1 MIKYILPISIA
12 VLALTIVTLSPNK
25 SIPEN
30 SKHGLQSALEPSF
43 VVSNIPPSADNK
55 TYLKTLLGM
64 GLTKEEAQ
72 VLVFHKIKQTYLT
85 KPSNTP
91 YWQASTVSQP
101 MINTLAQARQIR
113 SAILAEF
120 GEVARDNPLFREA
133 FYPLDY
139 EADFLSSEDQI
150 ALFEAM
156 AEQQA
161 NQAKLLAEGLDPAK
175 LPPSDPTAVLSKQ
188 AAYEWKLRKSFLA
201 QQLRA
206 SEVSFTEQSF
216 RQSYALLAPIYE
228 FNQSLPIPNASDVNT
243 AINGLEKLLGVEDAI
258 RIQAALD
265 PRFIQFK
272 ALAQTQSL
280 TPDQIITAFGIVL
293 QAENAL
299 MQAHDLMAADED
311 RAIEMMNQATQERD
325 NSLAGF
331 IGKETAEQLITTYET
346 PASEGMEAIFNL
358 NR

>member
-1 MIKYILPISIA
+1 MFIKYIFLFLLIPLVI
-12 VLALTIVTLSPNK
+12 LGVTLTQN
-25 SIPEN
+25 
-30 SKHGLQSALEPSF
+30 
-43 VVSNIPPSADNK
+43 SNIPQNPTSNVQSSVEPLLTNDPTPQADNK
-55 TYLKTLLGM
+55 TYLQTLLSK

-91 YWQASTVSQP
+91 YWQASPAAQP

-113 SAILAEF
+113 TAVLTEF
-120 GEVARDNPLFREA
+120 GEAARDNPLFNA
-133 FYPLDY
+133 VFYPLDY

-150 ALFEAM
+150 ALFEKM
-156 AEQQA
+156 TEQQA

-175 LPPSDPTAVLSKQ
+175 LPPSDPTEVLSKQ

-228 FNQSLPIPNASDVNT
+228 FNQSSPILNGSDVNT
-243 AINGLEKLLGVEDAI
+243 AINGLERLLGVEDAI
-258 RIQAALD
+258 RVQAALD
-265 PRFIQFK
+265 PRFTQFK
-272 ALAQTQSL
+272 ALAHKHSL
-280 TPDQIITAFGIVL
+280 SPDQVITAFGIVL

-299 MQAHDLMAADED
+299 MQAHDLMASDED
-311 RAIEMMNQATQERD
+311 RAVEMMNQATQERD
-325 NSLAGF
+325 NNLASF

>member
-1 MIKYILPISIA
+1 MFIKYTFLFSLILLVI
-12 VLALTIVTLSPNK
+12 LGVTLTQN
-25 SIPEN
+25 
-30 SKHGLQSALEPSF
+30 
-43 VVSNIPPSADNK
+43 SNISQNPTINVQSSVEPLLTNDATPQADNK

-72 VLVFHKIKQTYLT
+72 VLVFHKIKQTYLA
-85 KPSNTP
+85 KPSRTV
-91 YWQASTVSQP
+91 YWQASPVGQS
-101 MINTLAQARQIR
+101 MLDTLSQARQIR

-120 GEVARDNPLFREA
+120 GEAARDNPVFKEA
-133 FYPLDY
+133 FFPL
-139 EADFLSSEDQI
+139 EADYLSSVDQI
-150 ALFEAM
+150 ALFEQM
-156 AEQQA
+156 AQQQA

-175 LPPSDPTAVLSKQ
+175 LPLSDPTEVLSKQ

-228 FNQSLPIPNASDVNT
+228 FNQSSPIPNASDVNT
-243 AINGLEKLLGVEDAI
+243 AINGLERLLGVEDAI
-258 RIQAALD
+258 RVQAALD

-272 ALAQTQSL
+272 ALAQKHSL
-280 TPDQIITAFGIVL
+280 SPNQVITAFGIVL

-299 MQAHDLMAADED
+299 MQAHDLMTADED

>member
-1 MIKYILPISIA
+1 MIKYVLPISIA
-12 VLALTIVTLSPNK
+12 VLVLTIVTLSPNK

-55 TYLKTLLGM
+55 TYLKTLLGK

-72 VLVFHKIKQTYLT
+72 LLVFHKIKQTYLT
-85 KPSNTP
+85 KPAGTN
-91 YWQASTVSQP
+91 YWQSSPVSQP
-101 MINTLAQARQIR
+101 MIDTLTQARQIR
-113 SAILAEF
+113 TAVLTEF
-120 GEVARDNPLFREA
+120 GEAARDNPVFKEA
-133 FYPLDY
+133 FFPL
-139 EADFLSSEDQI
+139 EADYLSSVDQI
-150 ALFEAM
+150 ALFEQM
-156 AEQQA
+156 TEQQA
-161 NQAKLLAEGLDPAK
+161 NQAKLLAKGLDPAK
-175 LPPSDPTAVLSKQ
+175 LPLSDPTEVLSKQ

-206 SEVSFTEQSF
+206 SEVTFTEQSF

-228 FNQSLPIPNASDVNT
+228 FNESSPIPNASDVNT
-243 AINGLEKLLGVEDAI
+243 AINGLERLLGVEDAI

-272 ALAQTQSL
+272 EVAHKHSL
-280 TPDQIITAFGIVL
+280 SPDQVITAFGIVL

-325 NSLAGF
+325 NNLASF